1 MFRDAK
7 IGSLPQ
13 SVKAET
19 SAFGGL
25 DRLRHQPLT
34 EHI

>member
-7 IGSLPQ
+7 IGSLSQ
-13 SVKAET
+13 SVKADT

-25 DRLRHQPLT
+25 DRMRHQPLI